1 MSGATCWTMTNN
13 VDTPRA
19 IVAAHG
25 DLAAGLVSAVQQIT
39 GLGACLLAQS
49 NSGLDLVALERAM
62 RDAVRGHGAT
72 VIFTDL
78 PAGSCVF
85 AARKATR
92 DLPGVA
98 VVTGVNL
105 TTLLEFV
112 LKGGADR
119 AALEHAAARGREA
132 LAVAPVL
139 VAAGASGGV
148 TASAS
153 EPAPEPRA

>member
-1 MSGATCWTMTNN
+1 MTNSPE
-13 VDTPRA
+13 TPRA
-19 IVAAHG
+19 VVAAHG
-25 DLAAGLVSAVQQIT
+25 GLAAGLVSAVQEIT
-39 GLGACLLAQS
+39 GLGAGLLALS

-62 RDAVRGHGAT
+62 RDAVGGHGAT

-78 PAGSCVF
+78 PAGSCAF

-119 AALEHAAARGREA
+119 AALEHAAARGRDA
-132 LAVAPVL
+132 IAVAPGL
-139 VAAGASGGV
+139 GADGAGGAAGA
-148 TASAS
+148 A
-153 EPAPEPRA
+153 PAPEPRA

>member
-1 MSGATCWTMTNN
+1 MTNS

-19 IVAAHG
+19 VVAAHG
-25 DLAAGLVSAVQQIT
+25 ELAAGLVSAVQQIT
-39 GLGACLLAQS
+39 GLGACLRALS
-49 NSGLDLVALERAM
+49 NSGLDLVALESAM
-62 RDAVRGHGAT
+62 RDALRGHGAT

-78 PAGSCVF
+78 PAGSCAF

-119 AALEHAAARGREA
+119 AALEHAAARGRDA

-139 VAAGASGGV
+139 VAAGASGGAAV
-148 TASAS
+148 SA
-153 EPAPEPRA
+153 PPPEPRP